1 MMQCS
6 PMGSVFGGLMCHFLD
21 RTLGSFVWQR
31 VLATVAV
38 AVLVASC
45 NAPPNPGGGGGGTV
59 FGGNGCEAPGMSPAE
74 SNLCHDNETFRD
86 TVVGGAIVG
95 GISGAALGAGACA
108 LSGNR
113 DIGKCAA
120 IGGGVGVVGGALGGY
135 LVAKQQQANT
145 EHRRQIDAVT
155 EDVQKQNATLRDEIA
170 SARQVVDASRA
181 RLQTLDADQRAG
193 RISADDARAE
203 REKVNR
209 DITNLTDLIGK
220 IEAQEKNFEQAGQQ
234 SGQRS
239 ADYTREIAEMKRNIT
254 TLTQQRDA
262 LNAALSSSHQ
272 G

>member
-1 MMQCS
+1 MHRFS
-6 PMGSVFGGLMCHFLD
+6 D

-31 VLATVAV
+31 VLATAAL

-45 NAPPNPGGGGGGTV
+45 TASPNQGGGGGSI
-59 FGGNGCEAPGMSPAE
+59 FGGSSCQAPGMSPAE

-95 GISGAALGAGACA
+95 GIGGAALGAGACA
-108 LSGNR
+108 LSGSR

-155 EDVQKQNATLRDEIA
+155 DDIQKQNATLRDEIA
-170 SARQVVDASRA
+170 SAQQVLQASRA
-181 RLQTLDADQRAG
+181 RLQTLGTDERAG
-193 RISADDARAE
+193 RISADDANAA
-203 REKVNR
+203 R
-209 DITNLTDLIGK
+209 DRVGHDIKNLTELIGK
-220 IEAQEKNFEQAGQQ
+220 IETQEKNFEQAGQQ

-239 ADYTREIAEMKRNIT
+239 TDYTREITEMKRNIAA
-254 TLTQQRDA
+254 LTQQRDA
-262 LNAALSSSHQ
+262 LNAALSSSQ
-272 G
+272 QS